1 MNQKGE
7 RISLVPN
14 TTCVN
19 PAGIAVFGV
28 GSVESRVRR
37 GGGGWLGLLGC
48 AEERKESAGWAEP
61 GLKLDFGPIG
71 LEKIVNLFF
80 ESCFINRKLI

>member
-14 TTCVN
+14 TTWVN
-19 PAGIAVFGV
+19 PAGITVFGV

-37 GGGGWLGLLGC
+37 GGGGGGW
-48 AEERKESAGWAEP
+48 ASWDAPRKERSQPAGLSR
-61 GLKLDFGPIG
+61 G
-71 LEKIVNLFF
+71 
-80 ESCFINRKLI
+80 